1 MTHIM
6 ATRAEMA
13 TILEERERDGTLP
26 SNVHNLGDV
35 FSTVEEPV
43 YIDYVHTAGPGYRI
57 VAEALFERLR
67 EHLCEAPPT
76 KVAPRVMDAIDEAC
90 G

>member
-1 MTHIM
+1 
-6 ATRAEMA
+6 MA

-26 SNVHNLGDV
+26 SNVHNLEDV

-43 YIDYVHTAGPGYRI
+43 YIDYVHTPVRATASSR
-57 VAEALFERLR
+57 EALFERLR
-67 EHLCEAPPT
+67 EHLCGTMPPN
-76 KVAPRVMDAIDEAC
+76 VSARIADAIAASC

>member
-1 MTHIM
+1 M
-6 ATRAEMA
+6 
-13 TILEERERDGTLP
+13 P
-26 SNVHNLGDV
+26 SNVHDLADV

-67 EHLCEAPPT
+67 VHLCGTMPPNIS
-76 KVAPRVMDAIDEAC
+76 ARIADAIDEAC